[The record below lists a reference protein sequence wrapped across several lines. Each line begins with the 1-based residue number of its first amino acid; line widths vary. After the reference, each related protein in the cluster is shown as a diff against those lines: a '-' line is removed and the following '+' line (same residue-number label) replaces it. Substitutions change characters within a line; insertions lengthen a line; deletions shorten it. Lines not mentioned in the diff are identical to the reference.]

1 MSKKQR
7 LKKNEFKIEVLR
19 PKKQRVKIKW
29 WVFSLITVTVL
40 LVYINSLNNAFV
52 SDDLPGILRNP
63 LKMKLFAN
71 LAGNPFGFAY
81 IIVRYFTALI
91 AHDNPLPYR
100 LVNVLFH
107 SGSANSFI

>member
-1 MSKKQR
+1 MSRKQR
-7 LKKNEFKIEVLR
+7 LKKNELKIEGPR
-19 PKKQRVKIKW
+19 PKERRIEVKW

-63 LKMKLFAN
+63 LKTKLFAS
-71 LAGNPFGFAY
+71 LAANPFGFAY
-81 IIVRYFTALI
+81 TTVRYLTAII

-107 SGSANSFI
+107 AGSANFF